1 MVYKKRFKSSTTTST
16 EELKTLTGSKLRS
29 YAYAL
34 LAKREYSKADLTNK
48 LLRFACDENEVL
60 ELIEQLIDMNYQS
73 DERFAKQ
80 ILRSQMTQGQGP
92 ARIKL
97 KLKQKSVNVDFIQEE
112 LEENDWL
119 IQAYQLKVR
128 KFGTD
133 IEHDQKKKAKQI
145 RFLQYR
151 GYSLD
156 IIFKVIAAESEEV
169 LYE

>member
-1 MVYKKRFKSSTTTST
+1 MTDQKRFQNRSYSPFSQP
-16 EELKTLTGSKLRS
+16 KTLTGSKLRS

-34 LAKREYSKADLTNK
+34 LAKREYSKADLTTK
-48 LLRFACDENEVL
+48 LLNYACDENEVITL
-60 ELIEQLIDMNYQS
+60 VDSLIEMNYQS

-80 ILRSQMTQGQGP
+80 IMRSQMSQGQGP

-97 KLKQKSVNVDFIQEE
+97 KLKQKSVDIDLIQDA
-112 LEENDWL
+112 LDENNWL

-128 KFGTD
+128 KFGST
-133 IEHDQKKKAKQI
+133 IEHDQKNKAKQI

-156 IIFKVIAAESEEV
+156 VILKVINVESEED
-169 LYE
+169 LL